1 MVQALKALVI
11 GMGILIVIGMAA
23 LGYGIYQKATELD
36 LGPKK
41 TSSQSGFNE
50 KTLPIPAGCQI
61 VEMKP
66 DGSRLYVR
74 LGPDLKCTKI
84 LIIDTKSGNIVGS
97 LKTAP

>member
-1 MVQALKALVI
+1 MVQVLKALVI

-36 LGPKK
+36 LGP
-41 TSSQSGFNE
+41 E
-50 KTLPIPAGCQI
+50 KTTSQGGFSEKKLPIPPDCSV

-66 DGSRLYVR
+66 DGPRLYLR
-74 LGPDLKCTKI
+74 LGPERKCAKI